1 MLANRFL
8 INLRSISDRRGT
20 TQSSFHTSR
29 FSIPNFHIPD
39 NILGNIG
46 ESLRDGD
53 DGDDDVREQ
62 DVVVDDTFLAEI
74 DAQNSAQSG
83 FATSVK
89 ADSAAPSVVPKPS
102 SSVV

>member
-53 DGDDDVREQ
+53 DDGDAREE
-62 DVVVDDTFLAEI
+62 DMVVDETFIARI
-74 DAQNSAQSG
+74 DAQNSGS
-83 FATSVK
+83 ATSLE
-89 ADSAAPSVVPKPS
+89 ADSAALSVAPEPS

>member
-29 FSIPNFHIPD
+29 FSVPNFHIPD

-53 DGDDDVREQ
+53 DDADVHEE
-62 DVVVDDTFLAEI
+62 DMVADEIYLTEI
-74 DAQNSAQSG
+74 DAQNSRS
-83 FATSVK
+83 ATSLE
-89 ADSAAPSVVPKPS
+89 ADLATPSVAPEPS
-102 SSVV
+102 GSVV